1 MTLLICPDSFKGSM
15 TAVDFCMWSQQFFQK
30 HLPGFSTT
38 CVPLADGGE
47 GSLAVLASLLDNPN
61 WVNCHSVDALHRP
74 ILSQYLTCGNKA
86 YIELAKASGLPLL
99 HAQERNLLKS
109 NTYGTGLL
117 MKHACENGFKDI
129 VLFCGGSATIDG
141 GTGILQ
147 ALGIR
152 LLDNRGKEISNRVN
166 ALTSLH
172 TIENSSNFR
181 PDHLTLV
188 VDVRNP
194 ICGVN
199 GAARVFGPQK
209 GGSAEVIKKLDTA
222 LHNFSAMLLNGG
234 YIEDTAKEGLG
245 AAGGVGL
252 GLSLFSP
259 VTKFGNDY
267 FVNATNL
274 VKQLTAADTIITG
287 EGRFDEQSSMGKITG
302 TVIDLCHQY
311 KKKCIVVCGS
321 SSTRSNAAFEL
332 INLCNESEIN
342 DCIAEPKLY
351 LENTLK
357 RIFIK

>member
-1 MTLLICPDSFKGSM
+1 MSS
-15 TAVDFCMWSQQFFQK
+15 VDFCTWSQQFFQK
-30 HLPGFSTT
+30 HFPGFSTT

-47 GSLAVLASLLDNPN
+47 GSLAVLASLLDNPK

-74 ILSQYLTCGNKA
+74 IIAQYLTCGNKA
-86 YIELAKASGLPLL
+86 YIELAKASGLPLI
-99 HAQERNLLKS
+99 HPQERDLLRS

-117 MKHACENGFKDI
+117 MKHACESGFKDI

-152 LLDNRGKEISNRVN
+152 LLDKRGKEISNRVN
-166 ALTSLH
+166 ALTTLH
-172 TIENSSNFR
+172 TVEKSNNFK

-194 ICGVN
+194 VCGVN
-199 GAARVFGPQK
+199 GSARVFGPQK
-209 GGSAEVIKKLDTA
+209 GGSDEVLEKLDTA
-222 LHNFSAMLLNGG
+222 LYNFSEILKNGG
-234 YIEDTAKEGLG
+234 YIADTHKSGLG

-259 VTKFGNDY
+259 VIQFGNDY
-267 FVNATNL
+267 FVKATNL
-274 VKQLTAADTIITG
+274 VKQLTAGETIITG
-287 EGRFDEQSSMGKITG
+287 EGRYDEQSSMGKITG

-311 KKKCIVVCGS
+311 KKKCIVLCGS

-332 INLCNESEIN
+332 ITLCNESEIN
-342 DCIAEPKLY
+342 DCIVEPKLY

>member
-15 TAVDFCMWSQQFFQK
+15 TAVDFCKWSQQFFL
-30 HLPGFSTT
+30 HHFPNFTTT

-47 GSLAVLASLLDNPN
+47 GSLDVLALLLDHPK
-61 WVNCHSVDALHRP
+61 WVNCHTVDALHRP
-74 ILSQYLTCGNKA
+74 IIAQYLTCGNIA
-86 YIELAKASGLPLL
+86 YIELAKASGLPLI
-99 HAQERNLLKS
+99 HPQERDLLIS

-117 MKHACENGFKDI
+117 IKHAYENGFKDI

-152 LLDNRGKEISNRVN
+152 LLDKGGKEISNQVN
-166 ALTSLH
+166 ALTTLY
-172 TIENSSNFR
+172 TIENSSHFM

-194 ICGVN
+194 VCGVD

-209 GGSAEVIKKLDTA
+209 GGNDEVLEKLDTA
-222 LHNFSAMLLNGG
+222 LFNFIELLQNG
-234 YIEDTAKEGLG
+234 DSNADAHKAGLG

-259 VTKFGNDY
+259 VIQFGNDY
-267 FVNATNL
+267 FIKATNL
-274 VKQLTAADTIITG
+274 VKQLSAADTIITG

-302 TVIDLCHQY
+302 AVIDLCQQY
-311 KKKCIVVCGS
+311 NKKCIVLCGS
-321 SSTRSNAAFEL
+321 SSTRSDSAFEL
-332 INLCNESEIN
+332 ITLCNDSEIN
-342 DCIAEPKLY
+342 DCIVEPKLY

-357 RIFIK
+357 RIFMK